1 MVNLEIFLHE
11 ISASTA
17 AVIPNIIRGIPS
29 GIYGADMLKK
39 IPLKVNIAIVFNIVW
54 IILNA
59 LFLNAHFV
67 CAYCRFFQ

>member
-17 AVIPNIIRGIPS
+17 AVIPNIIRGISS

-39 IPLKVNIAIVFNIVW
+39 IPLKVNIAMKL
-54 IILNA
+54 IILIK
-59 LFLNAHFV
+59 LKLIKKK
-67 CAYCRFFQ
+67 

>member
-29 GIYGADMLKK
+29 GIYGANMLKK
-39 IPLKVNIAIVFNIVW
+39 IPLKVNIAIVVNIVW

-67 CAYCRFFQ
+67 CAY